1 MEYTYKRE
9 VLKAYQHNY
18 EKILNIFYPAKK
30 STGFTERNLTVN
42 FSKAYEAIAT
52 AVGDECCTWFEL
64 PVNENGKDHVDAIII
79 NITQKE
85 ILLIE
90 AKRYMNLQ
98 RKVLEVIEDVER
110 NNTID
115 WIRELTDERSK
126 GGERPVLQYIED
138 YKIFGVILADLWIE
152 KENQQVIYELYQ
164 KKSGMTDSK
173 EFLEELQQFSKT
185 VKAGLRLKDFCVDR
199 PVDVNTTR
207 DVKIDYIKTT
217 YKLLSFSWVV

>member
-9 VLKAYQHNY
+9 VLKAYQRNY
-18 EKILNIFYPAKK
+18 EKILNIFYPSKK

-42 FSKAYEAIAT
+42 FSKAYEAVAG
-52 AVGDECCTWFEL
+52 AVGDVCCSWFEL
-64 PVNENGKDHVDAIII
+64 PVNVNGKDHVDVIII

-90 AKRYMNLQ
+90 AKRYMDLQ
-98 RKVLEVIEDVER
+98 KKVLEVIEDTER
-110 NNTID
+110 INTID
-115 WIRELTDERSK
+115 WIRELTDERSN

-173 EFLEELQQFSKT
+173 EFLEELQQFRKS
-185 VKAGLRLKDFCVDR
+185 VKEGLCLKDFCVDR